1 MLYTPNALQDR
12 LKTTEG
18 SISSKPTNGKIHIV
32 VPVHNRKSLTERF
45 LYCMSTQTFR
55 NFEVI
60 IVDDGSTD
68 GTAELISERF
78 KEVQLIRG
86 DGNLWWTGAT
96 NVGIRDAMTRA
107 SRDDAILVIN
117 DDVEVN
123 PDYLEALSGLWTSMP
138 KTLIGSVVVDIKKP
152 EIIYDGGRIVNWWT
166 AKTRWLNVNAKL
178 SDYGRG
184 YCVDVSFLT
193 GWGTLIPMSVFRE
206 VGLYDDKHF
215 QQCGDIELP
224 VRAKNAGYRL
234 IVSYAPIVKIHTDP
248 SDGGKNA
255 ASSYSLRDLYGYF
268 FDIKSNFRLKYRF
281 FFSLKT
287 ARNPVAFISFLLFDL
302 VRISWHF
309 LVRVRFRMPAEPD
322 KGREHCSGGM
332 TRTPE

>member
-1 MLYTPNALQDR
+1 MFYTANALKGP
-12 LKTTEG
+12 LKAMEVPLA
-18 SISSKPTNGKIHIV
+18 SKAARSKMYIV

-45 LYCMSTQTFR
+45 LCCMSKQTFR

-68 GTAELISERF
+68 GTAELISEHF
-78 KEVQLIRG
+78 KETQLLRG

-96 NVGIRDAMTRA
+96 NVGIRHAMTRA
-107 SRDDAILVIN
+107 SDDDAILVIN
-117 DDVEVN
+117 DDVEVD
-123 PDYLEALSGLWTSMP
+123 PDYLEALSGVWTSMP
-138 KTLIGSVVVDIKKP
+138 KALIGSVVVDTEKP

-166 AKTRWLNVNAKL
+166 AKTKWLNLNEKL
-178 SDYGRG
+178 SDFPRD

-193 GWGTLIPMSVFRE
+193 GWGTLIPISAFRE
-206 VGLYDDKHF
+206 IGLYDDKHF

-224 VRAKNAGYRL
+224 VRAKKAGYRL
-234 IVSYAPIVKIHTDP
+234 VVSYSPIVKIHTDP

-255 ASSYSLRDLYGYF
+255 ANAYSLKDLHKYF

-287 ARNPVAFISFLLFDL
+287 ASNPAAFISFLLFDL
-302 VRISWHF
+302 ARISWHF
-309 LVRVRFRMPAEPD
+309 LVRLRF
-322 KGREHCSGGM
+322 
-332 TRTPE
+332 

>member
-1 MLYTPNALQDR
+1 V
-12 LKTTEG
+12 KTTEEPVYG
-18 SISSKPTNGKIHIV
+18 QPTHGKIYIV

-45 LYCMSTQTFR
+45 LYCMRNQTFR

-68 GTAELISERF
+68 GTSGLISECF

-96 NVGIRDAMTRA
+96 NVGIRHAMTRA
-107 SRDDAILVIN
+107 LENDAILVIN

-123 PDYLEALSGLWTSMP
+123 RNYLEALSDLWTSMP
-138 KTLIGSVVVDIKKP
+138 KTLIGSVVVDIRKP
-152 EIIYDGGRIVNWWT
+152 GIIYDGWRIVNWWT
-166 AKTRWLNVNAKL
+166 AKTKWLNLNKKL
-178 SDYGRG
+178 SDFGRD
-184 YCVDVSFLT
+184 YYVDVSFLT
-193 GWGTLIPMSVFRE
+193 GWGTLIPMNVFRE
-206 VGLYDDKHF
+206 IGLYDDKHF

-234 IVSYAPIVKIHTDP
+234 IVGYSPIVKIHTDP

-255 ASSYSLRDLYGYF
+255 ASSYSLRDLYKYF

-287 ARNPVAFISFLLFDL
+287 ARNPVAFISFLWCAPRLTGQ
-302 VRISWHF
+302 VAGCAKH
-309 LVRVRFRMPAEPD
+309 
-322 KGREHCSGGM
+322 
-332 TRTPE
+332 